1 MSSLSRSI
9 APHLACPGDFLP
21 DLEVLDRK
29 AISHSLESF
38 SFSRDTW
45 ALDEAAFFR
54 DDTPPVQDDG
64 SDEDNGFPPAISGDL
79 ADGGDGALP
88 EEDFF
93 MGDQA
98 VGDDFGGDDFGPA
111 GDGGEDGENGSAGD
125 QTNLR
130 PTGTDG
136 GPPVPFDPRR
146 APNERA
152 LVMAMTD
159 ADAEGGM
166 LDYFDQSLLK
176 NWAGPEHWKLRK
188 AVRRRLCSLVPLWSL
203 SR

>member
-1 MSSLSRSI
+1 M
-9 APHLACPGDFLP
+9 
-21 DLEVLDRK
+21 EVLDRK
-29 AISHSLESF
+29 AISHSLEGF

-45 ALDEAAFFR
+45 ALDDAAFFR
-54 DDTPPVQDDG
+54 DDTPLVQDDG
-64 SDEDNGFPPAISGDL
+64 SDEGDGFEPAISGDS
-79 ADGGDGALP
+79 ADAGPTAQP

-98 VGDDFGGDDFGPA
+98 VGDDFGGDDFSGPA

-130 PTGTDG
+130 PNGADG
-136 GPPVPFDPRR
+136 GAPEPFDPRR

-152 LVMAMTD
+152 LIMAMTD

-188 AVRRRLCSLVPLWSL
+188 AVRRRLCFFFFPFPL
-203 SR
+203 

>member
-1 MSSLSRSI
+1 
-9 APHLACPGDFLP
+9 
-21 DLEVLDRK
+21 
-29 AISHSLESF
+29 
-38 SFSRDTW
+38 
-45 ALDEAAFFR
+45 
-54 DDTPPVQDDG
+54 
-64 SDEDNGFPPAISGDL
+64 
-79 ADGGDGALP
+79 
-88 EEDFF
+88 

-111 GDGGEDGENGSAGD
+111 GDGGEDGDNGSAGD

-136 GPPVPFDPRR
+136 GPPVPFGPHR

-188 AVRRRLCSLVPLWSL
+188 AVRRRQCSLVPLYSL
-203 SR
+203 MRTSFF

>member
-1 MSSLSRSI
+1 M
-9 APHLACPGDFLP
+9 
-21 DLEVLDRK
+21 EVLDRK

-54 DDTPPVQDDG
+54 DDTPLVQDNG
-64 SDEDNGFPPAISGDL
+64 SDEVNGFEPAISGDFSD
-79 ADGGDGALP
+79 AGQNALP

-111 GDGGEDGENGSAGD
+111 GDGGEDGSNGSAGD
-125 QTNLR
+125 QANLH

-136 GPPVPFDPRR
+136 GRPIPFDPRR
-146 APNERA
+146 APNERS
-152 LVMAMTD
+152 LILAMTD
-159 ADAEGGM
+159 ANAEGGM

-188 AVRRRLCSLVPLWSL
+188 AVRRRLFFCSL
-203 SR
+203 

>member
-1 MSSLSRSI
+1 MSSLSRPI
-9 APHLACPGDFLP
+9 APHLAHPGDFLP

-54 DDTPPVQDDG
+54 DDTPPDQDDG
-64 SDEDNGFPPAISGDL
+64 SDEVNGFEPAISGDL
-79 ADGGDGALP
+79 GDGGDNALP

-125 QTNLR
+125 QTNLH

-188 AVRRRLCSLVPLWSL
+188 AVRRRLCFPVPF
-203 SR
+203 

>member
-1 MSSLSRSI
+1 M
-9 APHLACPGDFLP
+9 
-21 DLEVLDRK
+21 EVLDRK
-29 AISHSLESF
+29 AISHSLQSF

-54 DDTPPVQDDG
+54 DDTPVVQDNG
-64 SDEDNGFPPAISGDL
+64 SDETNGFEPAISGDSPD
-79 ADGGDGALP
+79 ADHNALP

-98 VGDDFGGDDFGPA
+98 VGDDFGGDDFSPA

-152 LVMAMTD
+152 LIMAMTD

-188 AVRRRLCSLVPLWSL
+188 AVRRRLCSFPFPL
-203 SR
+203 